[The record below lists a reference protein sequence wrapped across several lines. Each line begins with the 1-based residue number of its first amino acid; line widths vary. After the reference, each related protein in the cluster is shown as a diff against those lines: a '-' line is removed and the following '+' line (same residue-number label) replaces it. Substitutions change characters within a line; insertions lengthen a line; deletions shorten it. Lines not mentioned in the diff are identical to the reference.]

1 VVWVLLFVLK
11 DNLFTLQNK
20 DEGLYALVFLCLY
33 LFAIYILIFN
43 NYKALLKN
51 EWVNKKKDFYD
62 LSFPATAWNPE
73 EIANNINYLKHI
85 FVFKYFVI
93 LYLSC

>member
-1 VVWVLLFVLK
+1 LKNLVPSHLCGGIFFV
-11 DNLFTLQNK
+11 
-20 DEGLYALVFLCLY
+20 AV
-33 LFAIYILIFN
+33 
-43 NYKALLKN
+43 LKN

-85 FVFKYFVI
+85 FVFKYYTLFI
-93 LYLSC
+93 LLK